1 MPAPTGHGS
10 VLSRRLTLA
19 ALGAL
24 PLTARAQ
31 TQSPQP
37 QTPQTFLQSIYEP
50 YLTAGFKGQP
60 YWQLDRFFTPA
71 LARIIDADMREAK
84 RRVEVPKL
92 DGDPFLD
99 AQEWDIENLA
109 ISVKTDGPKATGAV
123 SFDNFGKRTEVALD
137 LVQTPVGWRIADIK
151 GPSGSLSALYKQP

>member
-1 MPAPTGHGS
+1 MPAPTGHSS
-10 VLSRRLTLA
+10 VLSRRLALA
-19 ALGAL
+19 ALAAL

-151 GPSGSLSALYKQP
+151 APSGSLSALYKEP